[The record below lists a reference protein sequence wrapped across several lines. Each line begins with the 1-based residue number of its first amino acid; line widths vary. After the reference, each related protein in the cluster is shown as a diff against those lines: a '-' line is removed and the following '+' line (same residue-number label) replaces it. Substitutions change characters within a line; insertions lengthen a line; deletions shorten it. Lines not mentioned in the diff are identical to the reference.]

1 MLKAVMIVKPTATA
15 RRRDPQVAGKAKI
28 APAHSASGSPPL
40 QLAPA

>member
-15 RRRDPQVAGKAKI
+15 RRREPQVEGNAKM
-28 APAHSASGSPPL
+28 APAQSASGSPPL